1 MLDILRAYG
10 IPEKLVKTVAASYSR
25 TRARVITTD
34 GTTELFDILGVMQG
48 DTLAPYLFI
57 IVLDYAPRR
66 AIGGREEE
74 LGFTLVPRK
83 SRRVPPVN
91 IIDLGFVDD
100 IALLLYVEEECLKIG
115 LHLNASAQDS
125 KGHCSSP
132 RLSQSYSTARRR
144 GPSHKG

>member
-1 MLDILRAYG
+1 MTFIDFRKAFDSIHRGRMLDILRAYG

-34 GTTELFDILGVMQG
+34 GTTELFDILAGVMQG

-83 SRRVPPVN
+83 CR
-91 IIDLGFVDD
+91 
-100 IALLLYVEEECLKIG
+100 
-115 LHLNASAQDS
+115 
-125 KGHCSSP
+125 
-132 RLSQSYSTARRR
+132 
-144 GPSHKG
+144 